1 MKKHFLFIIL
11 LSGSFLFGREISLTE
26 AEQLALKNNLQ
37 IKISEASLERSQA
50 SRRETRSNFFPTVNS
65 FYQLTNNLERPV
77 IVIDMDGDGPMPP
90 TELRMG
96 SQYSST
102 AGIQLSYPVFTG
114 GAIINGQMIAS
125 SMVNL
130 SELSLQ
136 DQVNTVVYTIRLL
149 YYQIQMLES
158 MITATE
164 QGLLSAKENYELAL
178 KRQSVGQGTQLDVL
192 QAKVRFESYKPQL
205 ASLNN
210 ELISAKSNLMTYI
223 NDPDL
228 SEIRVSGTL
237 EQVQNPYAGFTVK
250 DLQNITL
257 NERLELQMADEQKK
271 IAAYQRNIAWSNIM
285 PKLQIASSLQWQSN
299 VDALSDLDHRRSSN
313 VSLSLSLP
321 LFTGGKSAAGI
332 QKAAIG
338 VKEAGYQ
345 KDQIEDLVLN
355 EVDAAYRKV
364 EEMQA
369 NINAVEDVVKQ
380 AEEALRLSK
389 LLYETGAA
397 TQLDLMTAESGYIGA
412 RSNLISSIFQYNI
425 AVEGLKRALNNL
437 LTYHGE

>member
-149 YYQIQMLES
+149 YYQIQMLE
-158 MITATE
+158 
-164 QGLLSAKENYELAL
+164 
-178 KRQSVGQGTQLDVL
+178 
-192 QAKVRFESYKPQL
+192 
-205 ASLNN
+205 
-210 ELISAKSNLMTYI
+210 
-223 NDPDL
+223 
-228 SEIRVSGTL
+228 
-237 EQVQNPYAGFTVK
+237 
-250 DLQNITL
+250 
-257 NERLELQMADEQKK
+257 
-271 IAAYQRNIAWSNIM
+271 
-285 PKLQIASSLQWQSN
+285 
-299 VDALSDLDHRRSSN
+299 
-313 VSLSLSLP
+313 
-321 LFTGGKSAAGI
+321 
-332 QKAAIG
+332 
-338 VKEAGYQ
+338 
-345 KDQIEDLVLN
+345 
-355 EVDAAYRKV
+355 
-364 EEMQA
+364 
-369 NINAVEDVVKQ
+369 
-380 AEEALRLSK
+380 
-389 LLYETGAA
+389 
-397 TQLDLMTAESGYIGA
+397 
-412 RSNLISSIFQYNI
+412 
-425 AVEGLKRALNNL
+425 
-437 LTYHGE
+437 